1 MPTYQATYSMPEAA
15 AHAPQFQLRNYEN
28 FRVIPNSG
36 ALGAEVE
43 GIDLRG
49 LGDSAFAEIE
59 QALADHLVLFI
70 RDQDLDPKGQVA
82 FAERFGPLM
91 QYRYVEPMPGHP
103 MISELLTEP
112 GDIYNFGGTWHS
124 DTPQLERPPMITML
138 YAVECPPVGGDTSY
152 ANQYMA
158 WDTLSDDMRRML
170 ESVQVVHSA
179 ALSFAGHYGSEEVQ
193 GKSTMQSAYASDLA
207 IETAHPVGRTHPVTG
222 RKALYV
228 CDAYAAHFVGMSQ
241 EESLPL
247 LRYLWAH
254 SIQPDFTCRFHWRP
268 GTLAVW
274 DNRSCLHYAHND
286 YPGQRRLM
294 HRIIIE
300 GERPY

>member
-1 MPTYQATYSMPEAA
+1 MPAYQATYSMPAA
-15 AHAPQFQLRNYEN
+15 AGHPPQFQSRNYEH
-28 FRVIPNSG
+28 FRVTPNSG
-36 ALGAEVE
+36 ALGADVE
-43 GIDLRG
+43 GIDLRQA
-49 LGDSAFAEIE
+49 GDTAFAEIE

-70 RDQDLDPKGQVA
+70 RGQDLEPKAQIA
-82 FAERFGPLM
+82 FAERLGPLM
-91 QYRYVEPMPGHP
+91 QYRYVEPMPGYPHL
-103 MISELLTEP
+103 SELLTEP
-112 GDIYNFGGTWHS
+112 GDVYNFGGTWHS
-124 DTPQLERPPMITML
+124 DTPQIERPPMYTML

-158 WDTLSDDMRRML
+158 WDTLSADMRRML
-170 ESVQVVHSA
+170 DTLHTVHSA
-179 ALSFAGHYGSEEVQ
+179 ALSFGGHYGSEEVQ
-193 GKSTMQSAYASDLA
+193 GKSTTQSAYAADLK

-228 CDAYAAHFVGMSQ
+228 CSSYAAHFVGMSQ

-254 SIQPDFTCRFHWRP
+254 SIQPDFTCRFRWRP
-268 GTLAVW
+268 GTLAIW

-294 HRIIIE
+294 RRIVIE